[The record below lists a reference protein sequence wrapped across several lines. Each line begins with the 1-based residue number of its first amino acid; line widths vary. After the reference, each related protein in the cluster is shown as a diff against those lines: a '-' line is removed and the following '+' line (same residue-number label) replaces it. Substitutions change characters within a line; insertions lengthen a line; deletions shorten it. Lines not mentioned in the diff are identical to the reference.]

1 MTRHWPLLV
10 ALALLHP
17 AAARAASHLPVAHVT
32 IRDHTF
38 IPHEIHVKA
47 GEPIVWSNAD
57 QDPHTV
63 TSGAD
68 NVDDGRWESS
78 PLIVDGGTFRLA
90 LTRPGRYPYYCKPHQ
105 YEASMH
111 GTIIITR

>member
-1 MTRHWPLLV
+1 MTRAWPLLV
-10 ALALLHP
+10 ALALLYP
-17 AAARAASHLPVAHVT
+17 AAARAASQPPVAHVL

-47 GEPIVWSNAD
+47 GEPIVWYNAD

-68 NVDDGRWESS
+68 NVGDGRWVSS
-78 PLIVDGGTFRLA
+78 PLIVDGGTFRLV
-90 LTRPGRYPYYCKPHQ
+90 LTRPGNYPYFCKPHQ
-105 YEASMH
+105 YELSMH
-111 GTIIITR
+111 GEIVVTR